1 MDVEELSSD
10 EEKENNIEE
19 PSVDPHQK
27 MSLLQESL
35 RNAMM
40 AQRTQ
45 LSQVVAEAM
54 KTMYT
59 PLAAQLSEIVRNM
72 AKAIMASYQPDLS
85 GLAEAARHML
95 VDLGE
100 TLKGITFATI
110 SEERK
115 EQLLQAHKQWGEY
128 GWTINP
134 NASVDTLFDSAPSDK
149 KTADQIA
156 LKECSNASMKS
167 VFKSISEMKHSKKI
181 DFEEAVFDFDNR
193 KYKSCA
199 LMLFALI
206 DAKLIRLQKDSTL
219 NGKGRSVGAKAVEQ
233 AKARATEITEDH
245 MLFTLLFEA
254 NLFAC
259 LEKVFEKGNDFR
271 KQPEVLNRNFLDHGM
286 LTRKVTRKDCVQ
298 LFFLYYN
305 ILELLDMIYQ

>member
-72 AKAIMASYQPDLS
+72 AKTIMASYQPDLS

-110 SEERK
+110 SEEQK

-219 NGKGRSVGAKAVEQ
+219 NGKGRSVGAKAVEK

-286 LTRKVTRKDCVQ
+286 LTRKATRKDCVQ
-298 LFFLYYN
+298 LFLLYYN